1 MTKQT
6 MHFVTRLRKFFCDV
20 MGMQTDAAQYLKF
33 VESDEIRQRNA
44 TRLIVAVLVAGGGGV
59 AGALYL
65 NLNSFVASGGFLV
78 LFSMVML
85 VKRKQDG
92 RALSQEEALLRLL
105 EVDPELFENTGFR
118 QRLTLAAE
126 TGRFDEVQV
135 RKKTGSI
142 RGHDE
147 KGFTG
152 GVEVDAHDGIAARRD
167 VKESEGIYD
176 GLEGELSPSEHLVV
190 EANAQYEVAANE
202 RWKAAEEADVDLIEA
217 GVERLGDLIRTDWL
231 EKNAK
236 DGALDKLMG
245 QGQKE

>member
-6 MHFVTRLRKFFCDV
+6 MRFVTRLRKFFCDV

-44 TRLIVAVLVAGGGGV
+44 TRLIVAVLFAGGFGV
-59 AGALYL
+59 AGALYF
-65 NLNSFVASGGFLV
+65 NLNSFVASVGFLV
-78 LFSMVML
+78 LFSTVMK
-85 VKRKQDG
+85 VKRNQDA
-92 RALSQEEALLRLL
+92 RARSQEEALLRLL
-105 EVDPELFENTGFR
+105 EVNPELFESTGFR

-135 RKKTGSI
+135 RKNTGSI

-152 GVEVDAHDGIAARRD
+152 GVEVNTHDGIAARRD
-167 VKESEGIYD
+167 VKESEGIYE

-217 GVERLGDLIRTDWL
+217 GVERLGDLVRTDWL
-231 EKNAK
+231 DKNAK
-236 DGALDKLMG
+236 DGALDELMG

>member
-135 RKKTGSI
+135 RKNTGSI

>member
-1 MTKQT
+1 
-6 MHFVTRLRKFFCDV
+6 
-20 MGMQTDAAQYLKF
+20 MQTDAAQYLEF
-33 VESDEIRQRNA
+33 VESDEVRQGNV
-44 TRLIVAVLVAGGGGV
+44 TRLIVVVLAMGGLGV

-65 NLNSFVASGGFLV
+65 GFDSLRVSGGFLV
-78 LFSMVML
+78 LFSAVML
-85 VKRKQDG
+85 VRMNQNA
-92 RALSQEEALLRLL
+92 RALSREETLLRLL
-105 EVDPELFENTGFR
+105 EVDPDLFETADFR

-135 RKKTGSI
+135 KKNTGSI

-152 GVEVDAHDGIAARRD
+152 GVEVNADGGIAPRRD

-176 GLEGELSPSEHLVV
+176 GLEGELSRSEHLVG
-190 EANAQYEVAANE
+190 EANAQYEVVANE
-202 RWKAAEEADVDLIEA
+202 RWKAAEEADLDLIEA
-217 GVERLGDLIRTDWL
+217 GVERLGDLVRTDWL

-236 DGALDKLMG
+236 DGALDELMG

>member
-1 MTKQT
+1 
-6 MHFVTRLRKFFCDV
+6 
-20 MGMQTDAAQYLKF
+20 MQTDAAQYLKF

-135 RKKTGSI
+135 RK
-142 RGHDE
+142 
-147 KGFTG
+147 
-152 GVEVDAHDGIAARRD
+152 
-167 VKESEGIYD
+167 
-176 GLEGELSPSEHLVV
+176 
-190 EANAQYEVAANE
+190 
-202 RWKAAEEADVDLIEA
+202 
-217 GVERLGDLIRTDWL
+217 
-231 EKNAK
+231 
-236 DGALDKLMG
+236 
-245 QGQKE
+245 

>member
-20 MGMQTDAAQYLKF
+20 MGMQTDAAQYLEF
-33 VESDEIRQRNA
+33 VESDEIRQGNT
-44 TRLIVAVLVAGGGGV
+44 TRLIVAVLVAGGFGV

-65 NLNSFVASGGFLV
+65 NLNSFIASVGFLV
-78 LFSMVML
+78 LFSTVVL
-85 VKRKQDG
+85 VKIKQDA

-118 QRLTLAAE
+118 QRLTMAAE

-135 RKKTGSI
+135 KKKAGSI

-152 GVEVDAHDGIAARRD
+152 GIEVNGHDGIAPRRD

-176 GLEGELSPSEHLVV
+176 GLEGELSRSEHLVV
-190 EANAQYEVAANE
+190 EANAQYETVANE
-202 RWKAAEEADVDLIEA
+202 RWKAAEEADLDLIEA
-217 GVERLGDLIRTDWL
+217 GVERLGDLVRTDWL

-236 DGALDKLMG
+236 DGALDELMG